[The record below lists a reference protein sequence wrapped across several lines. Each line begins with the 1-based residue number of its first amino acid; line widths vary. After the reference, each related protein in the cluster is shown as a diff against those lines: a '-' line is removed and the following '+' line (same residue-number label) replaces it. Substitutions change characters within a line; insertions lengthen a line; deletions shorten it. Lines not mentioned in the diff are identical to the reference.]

1 MSVPRVSISSLS
13 GLVSAFAVF
22 TLVAGVAGCSD
33 APAADQAADPG
44 RAALAASHGT
54 APGGGGAAP
63 SGEVFTGVVAETM
76 SSGGYTY
83 VRLTSDDREV
93 WVAANE
99 AAVKVGESL
108 TVALDM
114 PMAGFHSN
122 TLDRDFDLIYFV
134 SAFAREGQGVMAPP
148 ATNAIEPMPPPEGG
162 VSVADVWTQRKSLT
176 GRPITVRGTI
186 VKVNTGIMGRN
197 WFHLQDGSGSA
208 EAGTHDLTVTTDA
221 VVEVGQV
228 VTVTGMLATDKDF
241 GAGYSYAVI
250 LENATVK

>member
-1 MSVPRVSISSLS
+1 MSVARVSISSLFRP
-13 GLVSAFAVF
+13 VSA
-22 TLVAGVAGCSD
+22 VAFSVVLAGLAGCSE
-33 APAADQAADPG
+33 APPADPSASAG
-44 RAALAASHGT
+44 GAALAASHGS
-54 APGGGGAAP
+54 APAAGGVG
-63 SGEVFTGVVAETM
+63 GEVFAGVVAETM
-76 SSGGYTY
+76 NSGGYTY

-99 AAVKVGESL
+99 APVKPGESL
-108 TVALDM
+108 TVVLDM
-114 PMAGFHSN
+114 PMTGFHSN

-148 ATNAIEPMPPPEGG
+148 ATKAVEPMPPPEGG

-176 GRPITVRGTI
+176 GRPITVRGTV